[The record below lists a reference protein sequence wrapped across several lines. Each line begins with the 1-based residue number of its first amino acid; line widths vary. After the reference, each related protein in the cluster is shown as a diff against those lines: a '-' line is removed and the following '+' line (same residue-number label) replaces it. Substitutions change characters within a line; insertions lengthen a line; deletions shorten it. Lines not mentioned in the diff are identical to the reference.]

1 MCHFLE
7 TPALSTARSEVPLV
21 GSPVIGSNGTI
32 GLQVLEQP
40 IRNVKQSDSTQFRL
54 TAFEKLTRRTLW
66 TPNLNDRQKVLLIK
80 FSNSETLFDL
90 GEKQSRRDFL
100 DSEMN
105 GPTFWNDQEKA
116 REIIQEL
123 KGLNAVLKPFENLV
137 TQSENLAA
145 TIELAEEADTEEFDD
160 EIRAATK
167 QAQSDFATFEI
178 RSMLSGPNDH
188 CNVFLTIHAGAGGT
202 EACDWAEML
211 LRMYLMWAES
221 KGFKTEITDRED
233 GGAAGIQEASVHI
246 KGEYA
251 YGYLRG
257 ETGVH
262 RLVRIS
268 PYDSA
273 ARRHTSFASVDILPE
288 IDDTIDIVIK
298 DEDLKRD
305 VFRCGGPGGQH
316 QNKTESG
323 VRYTH
328 LPTGV
333 AAESRTERSQ
343 HKNDS
348 NAMALLKAKLIRRE
362 EEKREA
368 EYAKKYDEKGDVSF
382 GSQIRSYVLQPYQKV
397 KDARTDYEVGNPRA
411 VLDGDIDG
419 FIESYL
425 RAKLAGSSVPL
436 SKA

>member
-1 MCHFLE
+1 
-7 TPALSTARSEVPLV
+7 
-21 GSPVIGSNGTI
+21 
-32 GLQVLEQP
+32 
-40 IRNVKQSDSTQFRL
+40 
-54 TAFEKLTRRTLW
+54 
-66 TPNLNDRQKVLLIK
+66 
-80 FSNSETLFDL
+80 
-90 GEKQSRRDFL
+90 
-100 DSEMN
+100 MN

-116 REIIQEL
+116 KATIAEL
-123 KGLNAVLKPFENLV
+123 KNLNSLLKPFEDLV
-137 TQSENLAA
+137 RQAENLQA
-145 TIELAEEADTEEFDD
+145 TIDLAEEAETDEFDE
-160 EIRAATK
+160 EIRAAAK
-167 QAQSDFATFEI
+167 QAGEDFSAFEF

-188 CNVFLTIHAGAGGT
+188 CSAFVRIHAGAGGT

-211 LRMYLMWAES
+211 MRMYLMWAES

-233 GGAAGIQEASVHI
+233 GGAAGIQEASLHI

-257 ETGVH
+257 ESGVH

-273 ARRHTSFASVDILPE
+273 ARRHTSFASVDVLPE
-288 IDDTIDIVIK
+288 VDETIDIVLR

-305 VFRCGGPGGQH
+305 VFRSGGPGGQH

-333 AAESRTERSQ
+333 AAESRSERSQ

-348 NAMALLKAKLIRRE
+348 NALALLKAKLIRME

-368 EYAKKYDEKGDVSF
+368 EYAKKYDEKGEVSF
-382 GSQIRSYVLQPYQKV
+382 GNQIRSYVLQPYQIV
-397 KDARTDYEVGNPRA
+397 KDLRTDFETTNPRA
-411 VLDGDIDG
+411 VLDGGIDG

-425 RAKLAGSSVPL
+425 RMKLAKG
-436 SKA
+436 

>member
-1 MCHFLE
+1 ME
-7 TPALSTARSEVPLV
+7 GGA
-21 GSPVIGSNGTI
+21 
-32 GLQVLEQP
+32 
-40 IRNVKQSDSTQFRL
+40 
-54 TAFEKLTRRTLW
+54 
-66 TPNLNDRQKVLLIK
+66 
-80 FSNSETLFDL
+80 
-90 GEKQSRRDFL
+90 
-100 DSEMN
+100 
-105 GPTFWNDQEKA
+105 FWNDPEKA
-116 REIIQEL
+116 KLVISEL
-123 KGLNAVLKPFENLV
+123 KILNGVLKPFEALLSQAEDLGTLV
-137 TQSENLAA
+137 EM
-145 TIELAEEADTEEFDD
+145 AEEEGDESLSE
-160 EIRAATK
+160 EIRAAVT
-167 QAQSDFATFEI
+167 QATADFESFEL

-188 CNVFLTIHAGAGGT
+188 CNAFITIHAGAGGT

-221 KGFKTEITDRED
+221 HRFKATVQDRED
-233 GGAAGIQEASVHI
+233 GGAAGIQTATIHI
-246 KGEYA
+246 AGEYV

-273 ARRHTSFASVDILPE
+273 GRRQTSFASVDVLPE
-288 IDDTIDIVIK
+288 IDESIVVEIR
-298 DEDLKRD
+298 DVDLKRD

-328 LPTGV
+328 LPTGI

-368 EYAKKYDEKGDVSF
+368 DYAKKYDEKGEISF
-382 GSQIRSYVLQPYQKV
+382 GNQIRSYVLQPYQLV
-397 KDARTDYEVGNPRA
+397 KDLRTGHEIGNPRA
-411 VLDGDIDG
+411 LLDGGLDG
-419 FIESYL
+419 FIDAYL
-425 RAKLAGSSVPL
+425 RWKLSGSV
-436 SKA
+436 AR

>member
-1 MCHFLE
+1 M
-7 TPALSTARSEVPLV
+7 A
-21 GSPVIGSNGTI
+21 GS
-32 GLQVLEQP
+32 
-40 IRNVKQSDSTQFRL
+40 
-54 TAFEKLTRRTLW
+54 A
-66 TPNLNDRQKVLLIK
+66 
-80 FSNSETLFDL
+80 
-90 GEKQSRRDFL
+90 
-100 DSEMN
+100 
-105 GPTFWNDQEKA
+105 FWNDQDKA
-116 REIIQEL
+116 KGVIAEL
-123 KGLNAVLKPFENLV
+123 KSLNTVLKPFEDLV
-137 TQSENLAA
+137 RQADNLAA
-145 TIELAEEADTEEFDD
+145 TIELAEEAETDEFDD
-160 EIRAATK
+160 EVRTGC
-167 QAQSDFATFEI
+167 QQVESDFSAFEF

-188 CNVFLTIHAGAGGT
+188 CNAFITIHAGAGGT

-221 KGFKTEITDRED
+221 KRFSTQITDRED
-233 GGAAGIQEASVHI
+233 GGTAGIQEASIHI

-273 ARRHTSFASVDILPE
+273 SRRHTSFASIDVLPE
-288 IDDTIDIVIK
+288 VDDTIDIVLK
-298 DEDLKRD
+298 DDDLKRD
-305 VFRCGGPGGQH
+305 VFRSGGPGGQH

-333 AAESRTERSQ
+333 AAESRSERSQ
-343 HKNDS
+343 HKNDI
-348 NAMALLKAKLIRRE
+348 NALATLKAKLIRLE

-368 EYAKKYDEKGDVSF
+368 EFAKKYDDKGEVSF
-382 GSQIRSYVLQPYQKV
+382 GNQIRSYVLQPYQIV
-397 KDARTDYEVGNPRA
+397 KDLRTGHEVGNPRA
-411 VLDGDIDG
+411 VLDGGLDG

-425 RAKLAGSSVPL
+425 RMKLAKGTSDL